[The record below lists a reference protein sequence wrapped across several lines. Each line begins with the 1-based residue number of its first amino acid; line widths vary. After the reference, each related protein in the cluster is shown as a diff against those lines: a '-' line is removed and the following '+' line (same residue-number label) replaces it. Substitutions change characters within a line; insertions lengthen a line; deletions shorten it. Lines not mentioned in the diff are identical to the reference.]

1 MDSSTQPTRHTVHS
15 QLPDLSL
22 VMVPRSQPPKER
34 EDAISSLDAAIEATN
49 LAEKISNI
57 KLAKAVLGSVSVLLT
72 TIRVCILPLY
82 NDLLRVHMWPGL
94 GGL

>member
-1 MDSSTQPTRHTVHS
+1 
-15 QLPDLSL
+15 
-22 VMVPRSQPPKER
+22 MVPRSQPPKER